1 MDGNK
6 GQYDI
11 LVVDNDPERRIRMKY
26 ATSAAKSIF
35 GHIAVASELNK
46 GLDSLKSLHS
56 RVVIFVGDS
65 FSGPRVGTFI
75 EQAKSARAGLDSA
88 YVLQAASTRTS
99 PVEVYANV
107 LQGLD
112 AVLKEPFSVD
122 ELVDTTH
129 AAAQIFYKRRAERE
143 GKAIAALVSRTL
155 DALDKIATSKAI
167 GDSPG
172 ELIQELH
179 QSKTVIA
186 ALSDDLKA
194 TYYHELGIQAAAAK
208 VPLELTRYLESKV
221 DYEQR
226 VFERARQKVSSLD
239 LLQSGSRVITKH

>member
-1 MDGNK
+1 MDGIK

-26 ATSAAKSIF
+26 ATSAAKSTF
-35 GHIAVASELNK
+35 GHIVVASELNK
-46 GLDSLKSLHS
+46 GLESLKSLYS

-65 FSGPRVGTFI
+65 FSGSRVGTFI
-75 EQAKSARAGLDSA
+75 EQAKSVRAGLDSA
-88 YVLQAASTRTS
+88 YVLQAAATRIN

-143 GKAIAALVSRTL
+143 GKVIAGLVSRTL
-155 DALDKIATSKAI
+155 KALDKIATAKAI

-172 ELIQELH
+172 ELIQELQ

-186 ALSDDLKA
+186 SLSDDLKV
-194 TYYHELGIQAAAAK
+194 TYYYELEMQAAAAK
-208 VPLELTRYLESKV
+208 VPLELTRYFESTA
-221 DYEQR
+221 DYEHK
-226 VFERARQKVSSLD
+226 VFERAREKVSSLD
-239 LLQSGSRVITKH
+239 LHQSRTRVITRH